1 MEEFVLRLK
10 EHGLKVTPKRKAII
24 KALFDAGRFLS
35 PEDVYVEV
43 KRSFKKASFPS
54 VYSNLE
60 TMLKIGILHK
70 IDRPDRRLYYGLCR
84 SGLKHHHHVVC
95 VSCGAISEVADCPIP
110 HGRTVKGFE
119 VVKHFLQMEGIC
131 PRCRK
136 GASKRTKKG
145 K

>member
-1 MEEFVLRLK
+1 MIRLK

-24 KALFDAGRFLS
+24 KTLFDAGRFLS
-35 PEDVYVEV
+35 PEDVFAVV
-43 KRSFKKASFPS
+43 KKSFKKASFPS

-60 TMLKIGILHK
+60 AMLKAGILHK

-95 VSCGAISEVADCPIP
+95 VNCGAISEVDDCPIP
-110 HGRTVKGFE
+110 HGRVVNGFE

-131 PRCRK
+131 PGCRK
-136 GASKRTKKG
+136 GASKRAKKG